1 MVVFRFSY
9 ARAVLIATASSVAIS
24 FASAASTKKGPPP
37 LADYLA
43 TGGPSPDAVWSAGN
57 YTTLKRLIDERVIPL
72 PRVRPHFT
80 GPLFERMTN
89 PDNFVETITANVP
102 LPDRLRNAGALT
114 TAAAELLKLYAQ
126 QHGARVN
133 VEDELTFLYTY
144 LLQMVARTAELQR
157 EFERS
162 ARDASSQQAVQD
174 ILNQATVNAG
184 NILSGAVTVLVRGS
198 LAPRNQ
204 VRIVRGFCEL
214 FTTRAP
220 RLPTSVIDDLRD
232 RLQPLVQYEENG
244 EVKAELAKAHDLCVA
259 ALEVHKGN

>member
-9 ARAVLIATASSVAIS
+9 ARAVLIATASLVAVS

-43 TGGPSPDAVWSAGN
+43 AGGPPTNAVWSADD
-57 YTTLKRLIDERVIPL
+57 YTALKGLIDVRVIPL
-72 PRVRPHFT
+72 PRIKPHFT

-89 PDNFVETITANVP
+89 PENFVELISGNAP

-157 EFERS
+157 ELERS
-162 ARDASSQQAVQD
+162 AGDASSQQAVQN

-204 VRIVRGFCEL
+204 IRIVRGFCEL
-214 FTTRAP
+214 FTTRAAL
-220 RLPTSVIDDLRD
+220 LPLPVIDDLRD

-244 EVKAELAKAHDLCVA
+244 EAKAELAKAHDLCVA
-259 ALEVHKGN
+259 ALEVRKGN